1 MARLHDILDVN
12 FKDDFDTL
20 KNTSYDKENNL
31 YMCQSQ
37 MKVVDFDNLTNNMYP
52 QKQPSSYDALW
63 TDEDL
68 KNIYCV
74 EFKNQ
79 NKSSVKNQNIQKKAK
94 DGKETLKNICNKY
107 AIAIDDY
114 TIVYCVVHKSNPNK
128 REYRTRYDDSSV
140 HYGLQ
145 KYIGVYFDEVRTNN
159 IDYFTNQFS
168 KKYSCV

>member
-94 DGKETLKNICNKY
+94 DGKK
-107 AIAIDDY
+107 
-114 TIVYCVVHKSNPNK
+114 H
-128 REYRTRYDDSSV
+128 
-140 HYGLQ
+140 
-145 KYIGVYFDEVRTNN
+145 
-159 IDYFTNQFS
+159 
-168 KKYSCV
+168 